1 MKSLVVWATFAATV
15 LFAACEHGGPAPR
28 EMPRMAPRPMHVE
41 PMPVPVTQPD
51 NGAEPMSVKPDA
63 GIQWDGGAPL
73 PPIPDGGPLPQT
85 RDASVPLQQTPSPVP
100 L

>member
-1 MKSLVVWATFAATV
+1 MKKLVVWATFAAAGLATT
-15 LFAACEHGGPAPR
+15 AAFVTAGPVTTGPAR
-28 EMPRMAPRPMHVE
+28 Q
-41 PMPVPVTQPD
+41 MPVTDVPAQRMPAGLHVD
-51 NGAEPMSVKPDA
+51 DEPMSVKPDA

-85 RDASVPLQQTPSPVP
+85 RDASVPLQGQTVP